1 MGPANGF
8 VRFIMR
14 TRLPA
19 QFLIAPATL
28 YLLVGCATPYR
39 SRDVGVTVRD
49 AETHEP
55 IPNAVV
61 HVSHH
66 HLADDAVSEKTDG
79 SGIARVSFKPASDE
93 STMIEASALGH
104 MTEFQVVGDTTIANI
119 PPAPIF
125 GSAENRAA
133 DFVVELYAEPAFGIE
148 LVVPQGYRGLL
159 KVDLNFRDDAP
170 VPKGQRVF
178 TFEASANGQVKG
190 TGPGL
195 LRRVPA
201 SSYSARYAV
210 GTPIGDKMDDTQVGI
225 RWLKREEGAEVF
237 VVGTKPDFDQYR
249 KDAGLNNGSMQP
261 ASDSGTR
268 GGGRGG
274 RGGGRGGRGG
284 GGGGGS

>member
-1 MGPANGF
+1 
-8 VRFIMR
+8 MR
-14 TRLPA
+14 TRRPA
-19 QFLIAPATL
+19 QCVIALATL
-28 YLLVGCATPYR
+28 YLLVGCSMYR

-61 HVSHH
+61 QISHH
-66 HLADDAVSEKTDG
+66 HLAGDAISEKTDG

-93 STMIEASALGH
+93 STMIEASAPGH

-119 PPAPIF
+119 PPAPLF
-125 GSAENRAA
+125 GSPEARSA
-133 DFVVELYAEPAFGIE
+133 DFTVDLYAGPAFGVE

-159 KVDLNFRDDAP
+159 KVDLNFRDDVP

-178 TFEASANGQVKG
+178 SFEASANGQVKG

-195 LRRVPA
+195 LRRVSA
-201 SSYSARYAV
+201 SSYTARYTD
-210 GTPIGDKMDDTQVGI
+210 GTPIGEKMDDTQVGI

-237 VVGTKPDFDQYR
+237 VVGTKADFDQYR
-249 KDAGLNNGSMQP
+249 KDAGLNNTPTQST
-261 ASDSGTR
+261 DSSKR

-284 GGGGGS
+284 GGGGGGGP